1 MDTEDNRK
9 KDTAVR
15 QETKEGN
22 ATVAAERMQVLDG
35 KALAMQI
42 KDEIANEVRMLT
54 SQGKRPPHLAAII
67 VGNDGASQ
75 TYVANKEKSSH
86 EVGFTSSVYRM
97 AESTTEKQLLESI
110 EFLNNDPDID
120 GFIVQLPL
128 PKHIDEQHVINAISP
143 DKDVDGF
150 TPVNVGRMVLG
161 EECYLPATPMGICTL
176 LQRNGIETAGKHC
189 VVIGRSNIVGT
200 PVANL
205 LSRKGFDCTVTVCH
219 SKTQHLSDITRQAD
233 ILVVAIGKPEFVT
246 ADMVKPGAV
255 VVDVGIHRLPDADK
269 KSGYRI
275 IGDVNHAEVDRKCSW
290 VTPVPGGVG
299 PLTIVSLLQNTLKA
313 YKRREAA
320 NE

>member
-1 MDTEDNRK
+1 MTEL
-9 KDTAVR
+9 
-15 QETKEGN
+15 
-22 ATVAAERMQVLDG
+22 LDG
-35 KALAMQI
+35 KALGLQI
-42 KDEIANEVRMLT
+42 KDEIANEVRRLT
-54 SQGKRPPHLAAII
+54 AEGKRAPHLAAVI
-67 VGNDGASQ
+67 VGTDGASM
-75 TYVANKEKSSH
+75 TYVASKEKSSH

-97 AESTTEKQLLESI
+97 PESTTEHQLLESI

-128 PKHIDEQHVINAISP
+128 PKHIDEQKIINAISP

-150 TPVNVGRMVLG
+150 TPINIGRMVLG
-161 EECYLPATPMGICTL
+161 EDCFVPATPMGICSL
-176 LQRNGIETAGKHC
+176 LKRYGIETAGKHC

-205 LSRKGFDCTVTVCH
+205 LSRKGFDCTVTMCH
-219 SKTQHLSDITRQAD
+219 SKTQNLAELTRQAD

-255 VVDVGIHRLPDADK
+255 VVDVGIHRVPDETK

-275 IGDVNHAEVDRKCSW
+275 IGDVKHSEVDALCSW

-299 PLTIVSLLQNTLKA
+299 PLTIVSLLENTLKA
-313 YKRREAA
+313 YKRH
-320 NE
+320 NG